1 MNVTPGSAF
10 FQTVQ
15 GSVAQ
20 PGAQAGGRS
29 TAQSSQTSTE
39 SSQASDRQRVA
50 ATDFHPPRNLR
61 PGPPGT
67 NLDIVV

>member
-20 PGAQAGGRS
+20 PGAQAGGQRA
-29 TAQSSQTSTE
+29 AQSAQTSSE
-39 SSQASDRQRVA
+39 LSQAPDRQRISA
-50 ATDFHPPRNLR
+50 SDFRLLRNLR

-67 NLDIVV
+67 NLNIVV